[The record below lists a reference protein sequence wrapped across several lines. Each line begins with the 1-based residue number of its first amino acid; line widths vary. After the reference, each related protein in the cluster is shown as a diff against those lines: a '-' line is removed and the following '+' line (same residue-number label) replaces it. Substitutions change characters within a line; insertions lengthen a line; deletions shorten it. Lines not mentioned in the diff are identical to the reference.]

1 VHLSRDYVQATSLNY
16 GAGAPSLKSR
26 EARED
31 NDRRLCC
38 SKTGQHCTD
47 LDRSHVRSLR
57 SSGSTA
63 KLMKGQGVGTQL
75 DLASASCSPRL
86 NFIPNNLTMFSC
98 RAGHSRFRHLLAD
111 FGECRF
117 SRLFLVFLFIH
128 SFHDVTSANRSQVNL
143 DRGALLWRSVCFGVF
158 VPQPLSHSEL

>member
-1 VHLSRDYVQATSLNY
+1 MATAEIRSHDEHPLPCISVVITCKLLSLNY
-16 GAGAPSLKSR
+16 GAGSPCLKSR

-47 LDRSHVRSLR
+47 LDRSHVRSIR

-75 DLASASCSPRL
+75 DRK
-86 NFIPNNLTMFSC
+86 
-98 RAGHSRFRHLLAD
+98 R
-111 FGECRF
+111 
-117 SRLFLVFLFIH
+117 
-128 SFHDVTSANRSQVNL
+128 VTNTPVHEDL
-143 DRGALLWRSVCFGVF
+143 SV
-158 VPQPLSHSEL
+158 LR